1 MRKVTALS
9 PLKKYGFKV
18 FLAPFLK
25 LFEVAAELLSPF
37 LVKYIIDEGIAKN
50 DLEFSMKMSLLLF
63 VIALLGFC
71 FTMGAQYLSARVAAD
86 YNYDL
91 RKEIYSRINVLSEKQ
106 LDAFGKQKALTLV
119 NNDSFSMQSGVNMF
133 MRLIFRPPF
142 LVIGAAIM
150 TFTLNVK
157 AGIIFSV
164 SILLSFIVV
173 LAVMLMAPKR
183 YNDIQKSVDSISLVS
198 HDSLSGARPVRA
210 FNKEEQQQEKFSK
223 AVDVN
228 YEKNMKMA
236 DLNSW
241 INPMTFLFINGAI
254 ILVVVLAFIADP
266 NNTSVKIMGM
276 TPGEVSSVI
285 SYLTSSFA
293 ALVMF
298 SKMIVSLN
306 KAAASRK
313 RIDEFLAL
321 EPEIT
326 SKNALYEAKEDAP
339 LIEFKDVS
347 LTYGKEGDK
356 LSVSNLSFQMK
367 KGSWIGLIGGTGSGK
382 STTLSLLLRLYEPTS
397 GEILYKGVPLNEYPL
412 KSLRE
417 EISIVLQRPS
427 IFKGTIRSNLLV
439 AKEDATEE
447 ELIAA
452 LKSALAYD
460 YVSKYSDFLDHEIE
474 EGGSNLSGGQK
485 QRLLIARALLK
496 KSELLILDD
505 STSALDYL
513 SDQQVRANISSIEG
527 LTKIIVSQRATS
539 LMSCDLIL
547 VYDNG
552 RIIAQGTHEE
562 LVNSCDVYREIYDMQ
577 KGEGK

>member
-1 MRKVTALS
+1 MIKKTALT

-18 FLAPFLK
+18 VLAPILK
-25 LFEVAAELLSPF
+25 LFEVAAELFSPF

-50 DLEFSMKMSLLLF
+50 DLEFAISRSLILF
-63 VIALLGFC
+63 LIAILGFG

-91 RKEIYSRINVLSEKQ
+91 RKEVYSRINVLSEKQ
-106 LDAFGKQKALTLV
+106 LDAFGKQKVLTLV
-119 NNDSFSMQSGVNMF
+119 NNDTFSMQGGVNMF

-142 LVIGAAIM
+142 LVVGAAIM
-150 TFTLNVK
+150 TFLLNVK

-164 SILLSFIVV
+164 AILLSFVVV
-173 LAVMLMAPKR
+173 LMVILMSPKR
-183 YNDIQKSVDSISLVS
+183 YNAIQKSVDGISLVS

-210 FNKEEQQQEKFSK
+210 FNKEEQQQQKFNE

-241 INPMTFLFINGAI
+241 INPLTFLFINGAI
-254 ILVVVLAFIADP
+254 VLIVILAFISDP
-266 NNTSVKIMGM
+266 NNAGVKVMGM
-276 TPGEVSSVI
+276 SAGEVASVI

-306 KAAASRK
+306 KAAASKK

-326 SKNALYEAKEDAP
+326 DKNALKEENESAP
-339 LIEFKDVS
+339 LVEFKNVS

-356 LSVSNLSFQMK
+356 PSVSGLTFQMK
-367 KGSWIGLIGGTGSGK
+367 KGAWIGLIGGTGSGK
-382 STTLSLLLRLYEPTS
+382 TTTLSLLLRLYEPSS
-397 GEILYKGVPLNEYPL
+397 GEILYKGVPLNEYSL

-427 IFKGTIRSNLLV
+427 IFKGTVRSNLLI

-447 ELIAA
+447 EMIKA

-460 YVSKYSDFLDHEIE
+460 YVSKYDDFLDHEIE

-485 QRLLIARALLK
+485 QRLLITRALLK
-496 KSELLILDD
+496 KSDLLILDD

-513 SDQQVRANISSIEG
+513 SDQQVRANISAIEG

-539 LMSCDLIL
+539 LMGCDLIL

-552 RIIAQGTHEE
+552 QIIAQGTHDE
-562 LVNSCDVYREIYDMQ
+562 LVNSCDVYKEIYDMQ

>member
-1 MRKVTALS
+1 MIKKTALT

-18 FLAPFLK
+18 VLAPILK
-25 LFEVAAELLSPF
+25 LFEVAAELFSPF

-50 DLEFSMKMSLLLF
+50 DLDFSISRSLILF
-63 VIALLGFC
+63 VIAILGFG

-91 RKEIYSRINVLSEKQ
+91 RKEVYSRINILSEKQ
-106 LDAFGKQKALTLV
+106 LDAFGKQKVLTLV
-119 NNDSFSMQSGVNMF
+119 NNDTFSMQGGVNMF

-142 LVIGAAIM
+142 LVVGAAIM
-150 TFTLNVK
+150 TFLLNVK

-164 SILLSFIVV
+164 AILLSFIVV
-173 LAVMLMAPKR
+173 LMVMLMSPKR
-183 YNDIQKSVDSISLVS
+183 YNDIQKSVDGISLVS

-210 FNKEEQQQEKFSK
+210 FNKEEQQQQKFNET
-223 AVDVN
+223 VDVN

-241 INPMTFLFINGAI
+241 INPLTFLFINGAI
-254 ILVVVLAFIADP
+254 VLIVILAFMNDP
-266 NNTSVKIMGM
+266 NSLDTKIMGM
-276 TPGEVSSVI
+276 SAGEVASVI

-306 KAAASRK
+306 KASASKK

-326 SKNALYEAKEDAP
+326 DKNALKESNESSP
-339 LIEFKDVS
+339 LIEFNNVS

-356 LSVSNLSFQMK
+356 PSVSGLTFQMK

-382 STTLSLLLRLYEPTS
+382 TTTLSLLLRLYEPTS
-397 GEILYKGVPLNEYPL
+397 GKILYKGVPLSEYSL
-412 KSLRE
+412 KSLRD

-427 IFKGTIRSNLLV
+427 IFKGTVRSNLLI

-447 ELIAA
+447 EMINA

-460 YVSKYSDFLDHEIE
+460 YVSKYDDFLDHEIE

-513 SDQQVRANISSIEG
+513 SDQQVRANISLIEG

-539 LMSCDLIL
+539 LMGCDLIL

-552 RIIAQGTHEE
+552 QIIAQGTHDE
-562 LVNSCDVYREIYDMQ
+562 LVKNCDVYKEIYDMQ